1 MMSARHAEYILRND
15 ASDRLVDISDVL
27 YVVDSQTNLAGSAE
41 TVGKFFQSV
50 KEWDGY
56 TSVAPPTNELIK
68 KLNEKSLYIF
78 AGHGSGSDC
87 VGGWGRV
94 VRKGISSTMHLIGCA
109 SGRLRDNGRTEPRGA
124 VTKYSDTMLE
134 KLI

>member
-1 MMSARHAEYILRND
+1 MMSMRHAEYLLRTEPEN
-15 ASDRLVDISDVL
+15 RCVDICDVL

-56 TSVAPPTNELIK
+56 TSMAPPSNELIK

-94 VRKGISSTMHLIGCA
+94 VRKGVSSTMHLIGCG
-109 SGRLRDNGRTEPRGA
+109 SGRLRDDGRTEPRGA
-124 VTKYSDTMLE
+124 ITK
-134 KLI
+134 